1 MRRVVIGVLAA
12 IGLAT
17 VLLLVAAGVGI
28 ALFRP
33 ARKPLPDRIL
43 LTADL
48 TRGLAEGRGESPL
61 QQVVFGKRPTLRD
74 FLDGIEAA
82 ARDPRVKGLY
92 ARVGD
97 DVLGLAEIQ
106 EVRDAIAA
114 FRAQGKFAIAYA
126 DSFGELGPGTRPYYL
141 ATAFDQIW
149 LQPMGMVGLTGLY
162 SEVSFF
168 KGTLDLLG
176 IVPSFDKRKEFK
188 TAINSLTDTGMTPPQ
203 REETDAILASV
214 GGQIIAGIGAGR
226 HLSQAQVRQDIDAGP
241 FFASEARQAGLV
253 DRLGYDDEALA
264 QARQRAGPG
273 ARPVSLATYLDRV
286 GRPHHKG
293 PTIALIYGTG
303 LIQEGGDPELDLF
316 GQGVMSSRALERAFR
331 TAVRDP
337 KVRAILFRIDSPGGS
352 VVASESIWRDVVF
365 ARRHGKPV
373 IVSMGDLAG
382 SGGYYVAAAA
392 DKIVAEPA
400 TLTAS
405 IGVFA
410 GKLVLS
416 GLYKKLGI
424 TTAAAQLGQ
433 NAGMFSATE
442 DFSQQGRRRLET
454 MLDFI
459 YRGFKERVASGR
471 HMPLDKVE
479 EIAKGRV
486 WTGAQAKKRGLV
498 DALGGYRAALR
509 LARQAAGIP
518 PGSPVTLAVYPRRK
532 SVFETLYDRLS
543 GKAGEGDSE
552 TGVSAAFTRT
562 LGDPDLVAGPLL
574 RRLALLLASPD
585 VLTMPPL
592 GMPR

>member
-17 VLLLVAAGVGI
+17 VLLLIAAGIGV
-28 ALFRP
+28 ALLRP
-33 ARKPLPDRIL
+33 AQKPLPGRIV

-61 QQVVFGKRPTLRD
+61 QRAVFGTKPTLRD

-97 DVLGLAEIQ
+97 DVLGLAEIE

-114 FRAQGKFAIAYA
+114 FRARGKFAIAYA

-141 ATAFDQIW
+141 ATAFDRIW

-162 SEVSFF
+162 SEVDFF

-176 IVPSFDKRKEFK
+176 IAPSFDKRKEFK
-188 TAINSLTDTGMTPPQ
+188 TAVDSLTDTGMTPPHRQ
-203 REETDAILASV
+203 EIDSILGSL
-214 GGQIIAGIGAGR
+214 GDQIIAGIAEGR
-226 HLSQAQVRQDIDAGP
+226 HLSPAQVRQDIDSGP
-241 FFASEARQAGLV
+241 FFASEARRAHLV

-264 QARQRAGPG
+264 QARRQAGPG
-273 ARPVSLATYLDRV
+273 AMPVSFATYLDRV
-286 GRPHHKG
+286 GRPYSKG

-303 LIQEGGDPELDLF
+303 LIQEGGDPELTLL
-316 GQGVMSSRALERAFR
+316 GQEVMSARVLERAFR
-331 TAVRDP
+331 AAVRDP
-337 KVRAILFRIDSPGGS
+337 KVRAILFRVDSPGGS
-352 VVASESIWRDVVF
+352 VVASEAIWRDVVF
-365 ARRHGKPV
+365 ARERGKPV
-373 IVSMGDLAG
+373 VVSMGDVAG
-382 SGGYYVAAAA
+382 SGGYYAAAAA

-424 TTAAAQLGQ
+424 TTASAQLGN

-442 DFSQQGRRRLET
+442 DFSQQGHRRLET
-454 MLDFI
+454 MLDLI

-471 HMPLDKVE
+471 RMPLDKVE

-486 WTGAQAKKRGLV
+486 WTGAQAKERGLV
-498 DALGGYRAALR
+498 DALGGYRVALR

-518 PGSPVTLAVYPRRK
+518 PDSPITLTVYPRRK
-532 SVFETLYDRLS
+532 SVLETLYARLS
-543 GKAGEGDSE
+543 GKEEEDGGSTDES
-552 TGVSAAFTRT
+552 TAFTRPFADSE
-562 LGDPDLVAGPLL
+562 LIEGPLL
-574 RRLALLLASPD
+574 RHLALPIDNSG
-585 VLTMPPL
+585 VLTMPPI

>member
-12 IGLAT
+12 IGSVT
-17 VLLLVAAGVGI
+17 VLLLIAAGIGV

-33 ARKPLPDRIL
+33 GQKPLPGRIV

-61 QQVVFGKRPTLRD
+61 QQAVFGRKPTLRD

-97 DVLGLAEIQ
+97 DVLGLAEIE

-141 ATAFDQIW
+141 ATAFDRIW

-176 IVPSFDKRKEFK
+176 IAPSFDKREEFK
-188 TAINSLTDTGMTPPQ
+188 TAINSLTDTKMTPPQ
-203 REETDAILASV
+203 HEEVASILDSV
-214 GGQIIAGIGAGR
+214 GGQIIAGIAAGR
-226 HLSQAQVRQDIDAGP
+226 HVSPAQVRRKIDGGP
-241 FFASEARQAGLV
+241 FFAGEARQAGLV

-264 QARQRAGPG
+264 DARRRAGPG
-273 ARPVSLATYLDRV
+273 AEPVSLATYLDRV
-286 GRPHHKG
+286 GRPHRQG

-303 LIQEGGDPELDLF
+303 LIQEGGDPELALL
-316 GQGVMSSRALERAFR
+316 GQNVMSAHALGEAFR
-331 TAVRDP
+331 AAARDP
-337 KVRAILFRIDSPGGS
+337 DVRAILFRIDSPGGS
-352 VVASESIWRDVVF
+352 VVASEAIWRDVVF

-373 IVSMGDLAG
+373 IVSMGDVAG

-424 TTAAAQLGQ
+424 TTASAQLGS

-442 DFSQQGRRRLET
+442 DFSPEGHRRLET
-454 MLDFI
+454 MLDLI

-471 HMPLDKVE
+471 RMPLDKVE

-486 WTGAQAKKRGLV
+486 WTGAQAKERGLV
-498 DALGGYRAALR
+498 DALGGYRVALR
-509 LARQAAGIP
+509 LARQAAGLP
-518 PGSPVTLAVYPRRK
+518 PDAPVTLAVYPRRK
-532 SVFETLYDRLS
+532 SVFEILYDRLS
-543 GKAGEGDSE
+543 GKEEGGDE
-552 TGVSAAFTRT
+552 TGVAAAFARP
-562 LGDPDLVAGPLL
+562 LADLELVEGPLL
-574 RRLALLLASPD
+574 RHLALLLANPG
-585 VLTMPPL
+585 VLTMSPL
-592 GMPR
+592 GLPR

>member
-1 MRRVVIGVLAA
+1 MRRAVIGVLAA
-12 IGLAT
+12 VGLAT

-33 ARKPLPDRIL
+33 AQKPLPGRIV
-43 LTADL
+43 LTVDL

-61 QQVVFGKRPTLRD
+61 QQVVFGKKPSLRD

-82 ARDPRVKGLY
+82 ARDARVKGLY

-97 DVLGLAEIQ
+97 ASLGLAQIQ
-106 EVRDAIAA
+106 QLRDAIAA
-114 FRAQGKFAIAYA
+114 FLAHGKFAIAYA

-162 SEVSFF
+162 SEVDFF

-176 IVPSFDKRKEFK
+176 IAPSFDKRKEFK

-214 GGQIIAGIGAGR
+214 GGQIIAGIAAGR
-226 HLSQAQVRQDIDAGP
+226 HLSQAQVRQDIDGGP
-241 FFASEARQAGLV
+241 FFASEAQQAGLV
-253 DRLGYDDEALA
+253 NRLGYDDEALA

-273 ARPVSLATYLDRV
+273 AKPVSLATYLDRV
-286 GRPHHKG
+286 GRPHRQG

-303 LIQEGGDPELDLF
+303 LIQEGGDPELDLL
-316 GQGVMSSRALERAFR
+316 GQGMMSSRALERAFR
-331 TAVRDP
+331 AAVRDP

-352 VVASESIWRDVVF
+352 VVASESIWRDVVI

-382 SGGYYVAAAA
+382 SGGYYVAAA

-416 GLYKKLGI
+416 GLYMKLGI
-424 TTAAAQLGQ
+424 TTDAAQLGQ

-442 DFSQQGRRRLET
+442 DFSQQGHRRLET
-454 MLDFI
+454 MLDHI

-471 HMPLDKVE
+471 HMALDKVE
-479 EIAKGRV
+479 EIAMGRV

-498 DALGGYRAALR
+498 DALGGYRVALR

-518 PGSPVTLAVYPRRK
+518 PGSPVTLTVYPRRK

-543 GKAGEGDSE
+543 GKAGESDDE
-552 TGVSAAFTRT
+552 TGVSAAFARI
-562 LGDPDLVAGPLL
+562 LADPELVEEPLL
-574 RRLALLLASPD
+574 RHLALLLANPGA
-585 VLTMPPL
+585 LTMPPL